1 MAPMNVIRQKTCQGS
16 SDRLAIGSGGIVYVR
31 CCNSLPTWPCTLSR
45 QVRED
50 WANLTQI
57 WPKYSIFFVWSV
69 TENEYNKCLLEKYT
83 ATIIFRSYLAIDCL
97 YEHNFCIDVA
107 LDDVAK
113 EDNLLLTINNRAEKY
128 IKILFV

>member
-1 MAPMNVIRQKTCQGS
+1 MAMYAIKTG
-16 SDRLAIGSGGIVYVR
+16 
-31 CCNSLPTWPCTLSR
+31 TWGLGKSNPDMTEILH
-45 QVRED
+45 
-50 WANLTQI
+50 
-57 WPKYSIFFVWSV
+57 FFVWSV

-128 IKILFV
+128 TKFYLYRNKHTLWIRVFSLISQHTSCVLIVVTLLEVYEL